1 MDVGTTTEMLCHH
14 LALFHCYILHLGLLL
29 EIDWA
34 KSKSN
39 WILAHGFYWIWIKL
53 DMDIHCFRS
62 IRVGFYWM
70 KKRDNS
76 NPFGLERR
84 APHAHLLPRRRRAV
98 SHAPL
103 PSPGHHA
110 SLSRGRRTMSGR
122 GRMSFSA
129 RGCWPSVPSWR
140 STTRM

>member
-1 MDVGTTTEMLCHH
+1 MDVGTTTEILCHH

-70 KKRDNS
+70 KKRWDNP
-76 NPFGLERR
+76 NPFGLERGLIIVFGTQL
-84 APHAHLLPRRRRAV
+84 ACLK
-98 SHAPL
+98 
-103 PSPGHHA
+103 
-110 SLSRGRRTMSGR
+110 
-122 GRMSFSA
+122 
-129 RGCWPSVPSWR
+129 SW
-140 STTRM
+140 

>member
-53 DMDIHCFRS
+53 DTDIQCIRS

-70 KKRDNS
+70 KKD
-76 NPFGLERR
+76 GIIQI
-84 APHAHLLPRRRRAV
+84 HLD
-98 SHAPL
+98 
-103 PSPGHHA
+103 
-110 SLSRGRRTMSGR
+110 
-122 GRMSFSA
+122 
-129 RGCWPSVPSWR
+129 
-140 STTRM
+140 